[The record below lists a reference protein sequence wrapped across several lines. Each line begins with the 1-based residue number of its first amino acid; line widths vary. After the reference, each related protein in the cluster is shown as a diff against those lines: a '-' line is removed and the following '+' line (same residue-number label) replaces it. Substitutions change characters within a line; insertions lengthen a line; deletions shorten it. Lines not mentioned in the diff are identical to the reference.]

1 MNLTPNNRE
10 WAILI
15 ILGVVFVAA
24 LLIRPARQG
33 VADVARHFFNW
44 KIFVPFLGLAAWT
57 VLLAWLG
64 SMTPL
69 WDGDLAVDTII
80 FFFTAAVGLLFKMG
94 EASSHPNFFR
104 RRLVA
109 VLSISL
115 FLEVLLD
122 LFVLSIPAEV
132 VLQVVLGLTVMLAAV
147 AQSDPAHHQ
156 VHKLLSGVLGF
167 AGLTLATLAII
178 QLVTNWSETDKG
190 NLLQEIA
197 LPVWMTAGLLP
208 YVYLLGLWSA
218 YELAFMR
225 LGWQSDESATRRTKW
240 ERRTAVLF
248 AFNIQARKLGRISGR
263 WEYGVGHADS
273 FEGALEEIR
282 KARAVEDERVA
293 AEAEAADRLIRN
305 AGLKGTDDQGRQL
318 DKREFE
324 ATRASLRQLL
334 FSQMGWYRNQGGRY
348 RPELLD
354 LLSNDFHSRHGLP
367 ADHGVKMKVAS
378 DGQSWWAWRRTVTGW
393 CLGVGASDEPPD
405 EWLYDGAEPPTGPPS
420 EDLGWS
426 KHGLNSPNW

>member
-15 ILGVVFVAA
+15 IVGVVFVAA
-24 LLIRPARQG
+24 LLMKPARRG
-33 VADVARHFFNW
+33 VADVARQFLNW

-69 WDGDLAVDTII
+69 WDGDLAVDTVI

-94 EASSHPNFFR
+94 EARSHPNFFR
-104 RRLVA
+104 RRLAA
-109 VLSISL
+109 VLSIL
-115 FLEVLLD
+115 LVLEVLLD

-147 AQSDPAHHQ
+147 AQSDPTLHQ
-156 VHKLLSGVLGF
+156 VHKLLNGVLGL

-225 LGWQSDESATRRTKW
+225 LGWQSDEGATRRTKW
-240 ERRTAVLF
+240 ERRAAVLF
-248 AFNIQARKLGRISGR
+248 TFNIRARKLGSLNGR

-273 FEGALEEIR
+273 FRDARGQIR
-282 KARAVEDERVA
+282 RARSAENERIA
-293 AEAEAADRLIRN
+293 EEAEAANRLIRD
-305 AGLKGTDDQGRQL
+305 AGLEGTDDDGRQL
-318 DKREFE
+318 DQREFKE
-324 ATRASLRQLL
+324 TQDALRRLL
-334 FSQMGWYRNQGGRY
+334 FAQMGWYRNQGKRY
-348 RPELLD
+348 LRKVLD
-354 LLSNDFHSRHGLP
+354 VQDFERDGLP
-367 ADHGVKMKVAS
+367 TEHGITMHIAR

-405 EWLYDGAEPPTGPPS
+405 EWMYDGSDPPTGPPG
-420 EDLGWS
+420 EELGWS
-426 KHGLNSPNW
+426 KHGLDSPNW